1 MGEREKISLI
11 RGDQKFEFFFFFLN
25 WGQILHLAPETANGR
40 KKENLSD
47 YGRFKKGMTI
57 TNV

>member
-1 MGEREKISLI
+1 MGESEKISLI
-11 RGDQKFEFFFFFLN
+11 GGDLKFEFFFFFN

-47 YGRFKKGMTI
+47 YGRFEKGMTI